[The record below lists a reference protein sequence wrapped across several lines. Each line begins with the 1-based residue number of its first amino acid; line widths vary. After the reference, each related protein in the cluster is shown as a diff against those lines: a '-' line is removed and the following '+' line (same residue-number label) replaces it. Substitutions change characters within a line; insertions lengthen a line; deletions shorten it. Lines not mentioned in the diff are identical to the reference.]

1 MPPHS
6 SMIQL
11 CFVQTSPLALGGRET
26 FPSKKKK
33 ISILFSEPRLFIF
46 IQHGMVSIKL
56 RFVRNASLVIWS

>member
-11 CFVQTSPLALGGRET
+11 CFVQTLPLALGGRET
-26 FPSKKKK
+26 FPSKKK